1 MWTANVQQC
10 RWYARDRRLLNP
22 RGKRPLINHVQ
33 LPFKQPSGTILHIVI
48 PEKPE
53 FHPIPSSI
61 LNSGKVRRWHPISHL
76 QSGLCQRPLCQDATS
91 PVCLCDSPAQQ
102 YHKVYWAD
110 NAITFKSPLQS
121 ELHFY
126 FLLFQQDIWAS
137 LGWVLYCAESQ
148 SM

>member
-1 MWTANVQQC
+1 MWLKCERRTSSN
-10 RWYARDRRLLNP
+10 ARDRRLLNP
-22 RGKRPLINHVQ
+22 RGKWPLVNHVQ
-33 LPFKQPSGTILHIVI
+33 LPFKRPPRILHVVI

-76 QSGLCQRPLCQDATS
+76 QSGLCQRSLCQDATS